1 MIRRN
6 TLQKEIVIKT
16 IQDIDKHVTADE
28 IYSYINRIHPSI
40 SKATIYRILNVLVEE
55 GQITK
60 VDMPSGPTYFDKRL
74 DKHHHVKC
82 IKCQQIYDVDISI
95 PDLENCGWNMTST
108 SKVFVPSVRRNY
120 ERKDSF

>member
-40 SKATIYRILNVLVEE
+40 SKAAIYRILNVLVEE

>member
-6 TLQKEIVIKT
+6 TLQKEIVFKT
-16 IQDIDKHVTADE
+16 IQDIDKHATADE

-55 GQITK
+55 GLIAK
-60 VDMPSGPTYFDKRL
+60 VEIPSGPTYFDKRL
-74 DKHHHVKC
+74 DKHHNVKC

-95 PDLENCGWNMTST
+95 PDLENCGMEYDIYF
-108 SKVFVPSVRRNY
+108 KGICPKCK
-120 ERKDSF
+120 EKL

>member
-28 IYSYINRIHPSI
+28 IYSYINKFHPSI
-40 SKATIYRILNVLVEE
+40 SRATIYRILNVLVDE

-82 IKCQQIYDVDISI
+82 IKCQQI
-95 PDLENCGWNMTST
+95 
-108 SKVFVPSVRRNY
+108 
-120 ERKDSF
+120 